1 MIEIF
6 VPYIA
11 PSTNSI
17 YAGIHY
23 RTRMKHKELARKAV
37 MVAVAGLSPIKT
49 KVDMSFTPRLG
60 KGDRERDTSN
70 YSYGAKLIEDCIV
83 ESGLIG
89 DDTRKYVGD
98 IRLKELVIDR
108 KNQSGVIVQIQP
120 RANDK
125 VVKHGE

>member
-17 YAGIHY
+17 YGGIHY
-23 RTRMKHKELARKAV
+23 RARMKHKDTARKAV
-37 MVAVAGLSPIKT
+37 LVAVAGLSPIKT
-49 KVDMSFTPRLG
+49 KVDISFTPRLG

-83 ESGLIG
+83 ESGLLSG
-89 DDTRKYVGD
+89 DTRKFVGD
-98 IRLKELVIDR
+98 ITLKELVVDR
-108 KNQSGVIVQIQP
+108 KQPSGVIVQLIT
-120 RANDK
+120 RKEATN
-125 VVKHGE
+125 HG

>member
-23 RTRMKHKELARKAV
+23 RTRMSHKKAALKAAQIALV
-37 MVAVAGLSPIKT
+37 GVSPVKA
-49 KVDMSFTPRLG
+49 KVDISFTPRLG

-70 YSYGAKLIEDCIV
+70 YSYSAKLIEDSLV
-83 ESGLIG
+83 ELGLLS
-89 DDTRKYVGD
+89 DDTRKFVGD
-98 IRLKELVIDR
+98 ITLKELVVDR
-108 KNQSGVIVQIQP
+108 KQPSGVIVQLTT
-120 RANDK
+120 RKETTN
-125 VVKHGE
+125 HG

>member
-23 RTRMKHKELARKAV
+23 RTRMNHKKAALKATMIALV
-37 MVAVAGLSPIKT
+37 GVSPVKA

-60 KGDRERDTSN
+60 KGDRERDTTN
-70 YSYGAKLIEDCIV
+70 YSYTAKLIEDSLV
-83 ESGLIG
+83 ELGLLS
-89 DDTRKYVGD
+89 DDTRKFVGD
-98 IRLKELVIDR
+98 VTLKELTIDR
-108 KNQSGVIVQIQP
+108 KQQSGVIVRLYPQETESP
-120 RANDK
+120 
-125 VVKHGE
+125 KHG

>member
-23 RTRMKHKELARKAV
+23 RTRMKHKKEALKATMIALAGV
-37 MVAVAGLSPIKT
+37 SPVKT

-60 KGDRERDTSN
+60 KGDRERDTTN
-70 YSYGAKLIEDCIV
+70 YSYTAKLIEDSLV
-83 ESGLIG
+83 ELGLLG
-89 DDTRKYVGD
+89 DDTRKFVGD
-98 IRLKELVIDR
+98 VTLKELTIDR
-108 KNQSGVIVQIQP
+108 RQQSGVIVRLYPQETESP
-120 RANDK
+120 
-125 VVKHGE
+125 KHG

>member
-23 RTRMKHKELARKAV
+23 RTRMKHKDTARKAV
-37 MVAVAGLSPIKT
+37 LVAVAGLSPIKT
-49 KVDMSFTPRLG
+49 KVDISFTPRLG
-60 KGDRERDTSN
+60 KGDHERDTSN

-83 ESGLIG
+83 ESGLLN
-89 DDTRKYVGD
+89 DDTRKFVGD
-98 IRLKELVIDR
+98 ITLKELVVDR
-108 KNQSGVIVQIQP
+108 KQPSGVIVQLIT
-120 RANDK
+120 RKEAAN
-125 VVKHGE
+125 HG